1 MKDSITATGIV
12 LSTMP
17 IGEYDKRL
25 VLETRECGKI
35 SVFARGAR
43 RPNSPLIG
51 ASVLFAF
58 GEFEL
63 SEGRSAYNLRS
74 ARISEHFEW
83 VANDME
89 ALCYGS
95 YFAELTDYYG
105 RENIDG
111 SEAIKLLFFAL
122 RALKSERLPKPLIR
136 RVFELKAMQLEGE
149 YYEEPRTVLSEGA
162 HRAWRYVLET
172 PQEQLFRFTLEPE
185 AEAAFGRA
193 VEQMK
198 QNFIERQFRSLTVL
212 EETLALL
219 SMTAGESRSADE
231 N

>member
-1 MKDSITATGIV
+1 MTASGIV

-25 VLETRECGKI
+25 LLLTREFGKI

-51 ASVLFAF
+51 AAVLFAF
-58 GEFEL
+58 GSFEL
-63 SEGRSAYNLRS
+63 AEGRTAYSLRS
-74 ARISEHFEW
+74 AHITEHFDW
-83 VANDME
+83 VSQDME

-95 YFAELTDYYG
+95 YFAEFSDYYG
-105 RENIDG
+105 RENLDG
-111 SEAIKLLFFAL
+111 TEAIKLLFYAL
-122 RALKSERLPKPLIR
+122 RALKNDRLSRPLIR

-149 YYEEPRTVLSEGA
+149 YYDVPKTAVPESA
-162 HRAWRYVLET
+162 MKAWRYVLET
-172 PQEQLFRFTLEPE
+172 PQEKLFRFTLDDE
-185 AEAAFGRA
+185 AEKAFGRA
-193 VEQMK
+193 VEEMK
-198 QNFIERQFRSLTVL
+198 QNFIEKNFRSLTVL

-219 SMTAGESRSADE
+219 KPAADLPAEE